1 MIKPSLCCIYLADT
15 KKSGYEFQT
24 MTFARFSV
32 LPRNDALE
40 ILGGR
45 ILHNLRATN
54 KIIQKCDELGWDYRC
69 SSSLFPLIT
78 MDEANVKL
86 EDLPNYNDI
95 NSEFDNIKTTITNSN
110 VRISSHP
117 GPFTVLASTNETAV
131 KNSIQELNFYSWF
144 FDRIG
149 LPTNHNS
156 PINFHINNKQGSYDE
171 IIGRFLK
178 SFDQLHDNCRARIT
192 IEIDDK
198 LNCWNVNELVNIF
211 HPATQIPITYD
222 SHHHRLNSD
231 GVDPETAMMM
241 CYETWGNIKP
251 VMHFSNGKASPSDKA
266 HSDYVY
272 EIHDEL
278 FTLPATIDY
287 EYKAKNLAIS
297 DYLTKYVSLV

>member
-1 MIKPSLCCIYLADT
+1 
-15 KKSGYEFQT
+15 
-24 MTFARFSV
+24 MTFSRFSA
-32 LPRNDALE
+32 LPRQDALA

-45 ILHNLRATN
+45 ILNNLKVTT
-54 KIIQKCDELGWDYRC
+54 KIIQTCDQLGWDYRC

-95 NSEFDNIKTTITNSN
+95 DNEFTNIKSTIEQSS
-110 VRISSHP
+110 VRISNHP
-117 GPFTVLASTNETAV
+117 SPYVVLASTNENAV

-156 PINFHINNKQGSYDE
+156 PINFHINNKQGSHEE

-178 SFDQLHDNCRARIT
+178 SFDQLHDNCKSRIT

-198 LNCWNVNELVNIF
+198 PNCWNVQELVEIF

-222 SHHHRLNSD
+222 SHHHRLNNV
-231 GVDPETAMMM
+231 GIDPETAMVM
-241 CYETWGNIKP
+241 CYETWRDITP
-251 VMHFSNGKASPSDKA
+251 VMHFSNGKASPTDKA

-272 EIHDEL
+272 ELHEEL
-278 FTLPATIDY
+278 FLLPATIDY
-287 EYKAKNLAIS
+287 EFKQKNVAIS
-297 DYLTKYVSLV
+297 QFLKDYGEKYNAVETV